1 MTAIVVFLAVH
12 LTLTALVPKVLP
24 PMITGRAKLDT
35 RQDDGARP

>member
-1 MTAIVVFLAVH
+1 
-12 LTLTALVPKVLP
+12 VPKVLP